1 VGGSSRHEDEATGG
15 DWNVAVAKPERG
27 VAVCDV
33 ERLVR
38 VRVDV
43 QRRRRLTRRKHADH
57 RDIGALR
64 VGRAKAHRL
73 RCFGGR
79 NHSAPVDGFHRAEP
93 NAGRVHPLVGM
104 AGEGAVGDRLE
115 EPEVVGAATLAR
127 FADDAHER
135 DTLLRGWLDQQ
146 QLDERLGL
154 EQQLT
159 RARELAG
166 RRGIDG
172 RNDVRLIG
180 LRIASIMRKAAR
192 QEDAA

>member
-1 VGGSSRHEDEATGG
+1 MNATRCS
-15 DWNVAVAKPERG
+15 VA
-27 VAVCDV
+27 
-33 ERLVR
+33 
-38 VRVDV
+38 
-43 QRRRRLTRRKHADH
+43 
-57 RDIGALR
+57 
-64 VGRAKAHRL
+64 
-73 RCFGGR
+73 
-79 NHSAPVDGFHRAEP
+79 
-93 NAGRVHPLVGM
+93 
-104 AGEGAVGDRLE
+104 
-115 EPEVVGAATLAR
+115 
-127 FADDAHER
+127 
-135 DTLLRGWLDQQ
+135 GWTNR